1 MVSHLLIIVKNIPLN
16 KFILNEKEWKHEVEQ
31 IGISVRDM
39 KG

>member
-16 KFILNEKEWKHEVEQ
+16 KFILNEAEQ